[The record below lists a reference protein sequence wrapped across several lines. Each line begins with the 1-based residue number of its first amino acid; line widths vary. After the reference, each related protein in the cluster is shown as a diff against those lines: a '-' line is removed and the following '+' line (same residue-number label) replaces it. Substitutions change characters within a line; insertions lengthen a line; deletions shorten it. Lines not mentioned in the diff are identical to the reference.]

1 MTPLHLKHNVIHIYL
16 PCANSDRYIFSI
28 VSIDDNKEVALISE
42 RDGFVPVKEWTGIV
56 GTDDDEVLPFV
67 AYDRFA
73 LYVKDAQDYVNSVS
87 EKHIYQMLSEQS
99 AEEE

>member
-1 MTPLHLKHNVIHIYL
+1 MTNYLGIKHDVVHLYL

-42 RDGFVPVKEWTGIV
+42 RNGFVPVKEWTGIV

-67 AYDRFA
+67 TYDRFV

-87 EKHIYQMLSEQS
+87 EKHIYQLLSEQ
-99 AEEE
+99 ATEE

>member
-56 GTDDDEVLPFV
+56 GTEDDEVLPFV
-67 AYDRFA
+67 A

-87 EKHIYQMLSEQS
+87 EKHIYQLLSEQS
-99 AEEE
+99 AEE